1 MRVLFDQGTPVP
13 LRKLLTGHYIS
24 TAYELGWGT
33 LQNGELLSQ
42 AQASGF
48 AVLVTTDQ
56 NLAYQQN
63 LNSRTIAVIVIKSTR
78 WLRIARVVAD
88 IQTALDLIHSNEY
101 IEINVP

>member
-1 MRVLFDQGTPVP
+1 VRVLFDQGTPVP

-42 AQASGF
+42 AQAANF

-63 LNSRTIAVIVIKSTR
+63 LNLRTIAVVVIKSTR
-78 WLRIARVVAD
+78 WLRIAQVVTD
-88 IQTALDLIHSNEY
+88 IQAALDSITSNEY

>member
-13 LRKLLTGHYIS
+13 LRKQLIGHYIS

-33 LQNGELLSQ
+33 LQNGELLNQ
-42 AQASGF
+42 AQTAGF

-63 LNSRTIAVIVIKSTR
+63 LNARTIAVIVIKSTR
-78 WLRIARVVAD
+78 WLRIAKVVTV
-88 IQTALDLIHSNEY
+88 IQSALDSIRSNEY

>member
-13 LRKLLTGHYIS
+13 LRKQITGHYIS

-42 AQASGF
+42 AQANGF

-63 LNSRTIAVIVIKSTR
+63 LNARTIAVIAIKSTR
-78 WLRIARVVAD
+78 WLRINQVVNQ
-88 IQTALDLIHSNEY
+88 IQAALDSITNNEY
-101 IEINVP
+101 IEIDTP